1 MKTPL
6 RLSLLLIL
14 CCICPGR
21 VPAQT
26 AGGQAA
32 APAPAAPNI
41 NGKWQGTLT
50 LGQTKL
56 RLILKATQ
64 PAGGAV
70 NAALDSPDQG
80 ANDLPLEQVA
90 YADRILTFVL
100 NNPLAPAHFEGVI
113 SRDGTE
119 IVGHFT
125 QNATPLPLSLTR
137 VDAATAPTTAP
148 PLPANPRRKVQL
160 QPCGLP
166 GITKDALCGQYE
178 VFEDRA
184 AQKGRKI
191 KLNMIVLPA
200 LVNSPA
206 PDPIFY
212 LAGGPGGAATVY
224 ANASFMTQMHRTRD
238 VVLLDQRGTGK
249 SNPLRCE
256 FRGDP
261 ADMRG
266 YFKEGMTVE
275 SVRACRTELEKVA
288 DLKLYTTTIAMADL
302 DDVRTALGYD
312 KINVYG
318 GSYGSTTALA
328 YLHLYPQHVRTATV
342 TGVAPLDYK
351 LPLPFGKGVDNALE
365 RLFADCAADATC
377 NKAFPDLRKEWAAVV
392 ARMDKEPV
400 TFDTLNPGTGQKQQ
414 VTMTREG
421 FGENVRLMLYQ
432 PNVLSIMPLLIHQM
446 AQGDFAR
453 FGFFAYQVFRGTDS
467 GIARGMQLS
476 VLCAEDIPYI
486 KDDEIKPALGGTFYG
501 EARARLYQKACA
513 EWPRGEVPAKF
524 RAPIKSDIP
533 VLMLSGA
540 LDPVTP
546 PEAATLL
553 LKGLPNA
560 RQIIIHN
567 ATHSTYDCAE
577 RLAREFIERGT
588 AQGLDASCVEQIKRQ
603 PFITALPPLPI
614 PK

>member
-1 MKTPL
+1 L
-6 RLSLLLIL
+6 
-14 CCICPGR
+14 GR
-21 VPAQT
+21 VPGQT

-32 APAPAAPNI
+32 APAPFAPNI
-41 NGKWQGTLT
+41 NGNWQGTLT

-64 PAGGAV
+64 AAGGAI
-70 NAALDSPDQG
+70 NATLDSPDQG

-90 YADRILTFVL
+90 YVDRILSFVL
-100 NNPLAPAHFEGVI
+100 NNPLAPARFEGVV

-119 IVGHFT
+119 IAGHFT
-125 QNATPLPLSLTR
+125 QNATPLPLILTR
-137 VDAATAPTTAP
+137 VDATTATTPAPP
-148 PLPANPRRKVQL
+148 PLPTNPRRQIQL

-191 KLNMIVLPA
+191 KLNVMLLPA
-200 LVNSPA
+200 LVNNPA

-224 ANASFMTQMHRTRD
+224 ANASFMTEMHRTRD

-261 ADMRG
+261 ADMSG

-392 ARMDKEPV
+392 ARVDKEPV

-421 FGENVRLMLYQ
+421 FGEDVRLMLYQ
-432 PNVLSIMPLLIHQM
+432 PNVMSIMPLLIHQM

-486 KDDEIKPALGGTFYG
+486 KEDEIKPALGGTFYG
-501 EARARLYQKACA
+501 EARARLYQQACA
-513 EWPRGEVPAKF
+513 QWPRGEVPAKF

-567 ATHSTYDCAE
+567 ATHSTYDCSE